1 MWTESPHCRK
11 KYNKKAF
18 KKMKTFDL
26 TKQYK
31 IFEKEIKKRVLNV
44 LSSGSYIL
52 GENVKS
58 FENNASRYLAT
69 RYTVSCNSGTDALVM
84 SLRALNIGQNDQVIT
99 TPFTYFA
106 TSEAISLVGAT
117 PIFADINPHTFN
129 INPKKIEKLI
139 SKKTKAILSV
149 NLFGQACEL
158 DKVSQI
164 AKNYNLSHIEDCAQ
178 SFGATYKKKQ
188 TGSYGDMGCFSFF
201 PTKNLGCFGDGGLIT
216 AKNKKVYES
225 LLKLR
230 THGGIKRNQ
239 HDMIGYNSRLD
250 EIQAAIL
257 DIKLKHINELIKKR
271 IGVAEA
277 YYKLIKNEK
286 IRLPFKD
293 INGKHTFNQFTI
305 RVQNRKKLEN
315 HLKKHKIPYGIY
327 YPKPIYKY
335 KAYADFKDSDLP
347 MVKKVSNQC
356 LSLPIYPELEMKDIK
371 TISDVLNDYE

>member
-1 MWTESPHCRK
+1 
-11 KYNKKAF
+11 
-18 KKMKTFDL
+18 MKTFDL

-31 IFEKEIKKRVLNV
+31 MFEKDIIRSVSKV

-52 GENVKS
+52 GENVKI
-58 FENNASRYLAT
+58 FEESVGKYLGT

-84 SLRALNIGQNDQVIT
+84 SLRALNIGNNDQVIT

-106 TSEAISLVGAT
+106 TSEAISLVGAK

-129 INPKKIEKLI
+129 INPKKLEKLI
-139 SKKTKAILSV
+139 SKKTRAILSV

-158 DKVSQI
+158 DNISRI
-164 AKNYNLSHIEDCAQ
+164 AKKYNLSHIEDCAQ
-178 SFGATYKKKQ
+178 SFGSTYKTKQ
-188 TGSYGDMGCFSFF
+188 TGSYGDIGCFSFF

-216 AKNKKVYES
+216 VKNKKIYES

-257 DIKLKHINELIKKR
+257 NIKLKHINKFIDKR
-271 IGVAEA
+271 IDVAES
-277 YYKLIKNEK
+277 YYRLIKNDK
-286 IRLPFKD
+286 IRLPFRD

-305 RVQNRKKLEN
+305 RVENRKKLGK
-315 HLKKHKIPYGIY
+315 HLKKHMIPYGIY

-335 KAYADFKDSDLP
+335 KAYANFKCDDLP
-347 MVKKVSNQC
+347 MVEKVSNQC
-356 LSLPIYPELEMKDIK
+356 LSLPIYPELELKDIE
-371 TISDVLNDYE
+371 TISSVLNNYE